1 MMTTNLTK
9 QQEPAIRFL
18 EPSVMNDNY
27 SHGDPTN
34 NYTDQTNVPA
44 IVAILAGFGLTILC
58 VGAFAGIVWVISTV
72 IKFYTT

>member
-1 MMTTNLTK
+1 MKTLDK
-9 QQEPAIRFL
+9 IRQQEPMIRFL

-44 IVAILAGFGLTILC
+44 IIAILAGFGLTILC
-58 VGAFAGIVWVISTV
+58 VGVFIAIAYGVSSL
-72 IKFYTT
+72 IKYLA